1 MIPVNEMSVLVGVA
15 PASLSAGNA
24 DGTAIDA
31 SATYE
36 ADMAVVLQ
44 CGVLGAS
51 ATALAKLQESA
62 DGSTAWTDVA
72 TTATAVKATDDGKVF
87 TATGRTQKRYVR
99 VRLTVATAASIAG
112 ATILAKRRTIT

>member
-1 MIPVNEMSVLVGVA
+1 MIYANEITTLVGVA
-15 PASLSAGNA
+15 PASLSAGNT

-36 ADMAVVLQ
+36 PDMVVTLV

-62 DGSTAWTDVA
+62 DGSTGWADVA

-87 TATGRTQKRYVR
+87 TATGRTTKRYVR